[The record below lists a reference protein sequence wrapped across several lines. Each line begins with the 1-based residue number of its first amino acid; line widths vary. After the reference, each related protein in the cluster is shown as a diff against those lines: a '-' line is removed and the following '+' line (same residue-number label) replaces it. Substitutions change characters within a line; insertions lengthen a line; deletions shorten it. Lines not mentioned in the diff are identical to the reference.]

1 MRSQSPPSQTPA
13 FELKTLK
20 KADLEKSKGKKIDRQ
35 MNQSATPGRFGH
47 GAAVAVDRREQRKR
61 DQALGLVPF
70 AIKLDSDLVKQLHA
84 LAQERKTGLNELT
97 AELLKKGL
105 KSK

>member
-1 MRSQSPPSQTPA
+1 M
-13 FELKTLK
+13 K

-35 MNQSATPGRFGH
+35 MNQSATPGRFGQ
-47 GAAVAVDRREQRKR
+47 GAAVVVDRREQRKR

-84 LAQERKTGLNELT
+84 LAQERGTGLNELA

-105 KSK
+105 KAK

>member
-1 MRSQSPPSQTPA
+1 V
-13 FELKTLK
+13 K

-35 MNQSATPGRFGH
+35 MSQYPAPGRFGQ
-47 GAAVAVDRREQRKR
+47 GATAAVDRREQRRR

-70 AIKLDSDLVKQLHA
+70 AIKLEADLVKQLHA
-84 LAQERKTGLNELT
+84 LAQQRGAGLNELT

-105 KSK
+105 KAK